1 VIRSQSL
8 TARLALAFALIAGCA
23 FAGVGLYLYRA
34 LAMQIV
40 ERDDAE
46 LLRKAARARTEM
58 AELVALPATG
68 RAGEDHWQEIRGV
81 VMGND
86 EFGLRVRAADG
97 ALLASAGAD
106 PGTIPALA
114 PLAPAASLDT
124 SVISAWSKGP
134 DAVPVHGLAMLAQI
148 GDGPATAHIELYQV
162 AASRVALLRAYRV
175 KLIVAA
181 CLGALGAGLLGYAA
195 LHAGM
200 APLRRI
206 AAGTQTVTF
215 TSGALPVDPARLPAE
230 LHELALAL
238 QAMIDRLRERYER
251 LSQFSADLA
260 HDFRTPIGNLL
271 GQTQVA
277 LSSDRSVDEY
287 QTLLASN
294 VEEYERLSRMIE
306 NMLFLARADN
316 ARVALHVADLDLHDE
331 LSRQADY
338 FELLADARG
347 IAIHVSASGKVRA
360 DATLLRRAVGN
371 LLSNAVRYAP
381 EGAVIE
387 LSGRQVAQAAEI
399 AVSNPGPGIAAEL
412 LPRLFDRF
420 FRGDPARA
428 NSGESSGIGLAIVK
442 TIMDLHHGSV
452 QVESVPG
459 QRTTF
464 RLLFSGKAVAG

>member
-1 VIRSQSL
+1 MRSQSL
-8 TARLALAFALIAGCA
+8 TARLALAFALIAGFA

-46 LLRKAARARTEM
+46 LLRKAARARTEL
-58 AELVALPATG
+58 AELVALPATARVG
-68 RAGEDHWQEIRGV
+68 GDDWQDIRGI

-86 EFGLRVRAADG
+86 EFGLRVRAPDG

-106 PGTIPALA
+106 PGAMPALPPLTASA
-114 PLAPAASLDT
+114 PLDT
-124 SVISAWSKGP
+124 SVIRSWSRGA
-134 DAVPVHGLAMLAQI
+134 DDVPVHGLAMVAHI
-148 GDGPATAHIELYQV
+148 GRGPAMARVELYQV
-162 AASRVALLRAYRV
+162 AASRMALLRAYRL
-175 KLIVAA
+175 KLIAAA

-215 TSGALPVDPARLPAE
+215 TNGALPVDPARLPAE
-230 LHELALAL
+230 LNELAQAL

-271 GQTQVA
+271 GQTQVT
-277 LSSDRSVDEY
+277 LSSERSVDEY
-287 QTLLASN
+287 QALLASN

-316 ARVALHVADLDLHDE
+316 ARVALHVAELDLHEE

-347 IAIHVSASGKVRA
+347 IAVHVTASGKVRA

-381 EGAVIE
+381 ERAVIE
-387 LSGRQVAQAAEI
+387 LSGRQLADAAEI
-399 AVSNPGPGIAAEL
+399 EVSNPGPGIAAEH

-459 QRTTF
+459 RRTTF
-464 RLLFSGKAVAG
+464 RLLFPGKAGAG